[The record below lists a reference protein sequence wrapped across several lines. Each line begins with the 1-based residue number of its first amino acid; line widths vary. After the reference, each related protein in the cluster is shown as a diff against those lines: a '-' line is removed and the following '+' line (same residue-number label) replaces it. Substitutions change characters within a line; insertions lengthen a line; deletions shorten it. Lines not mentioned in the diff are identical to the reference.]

1 MKPYKERSKE
11 ELEALQTQLEK
22 EFEEMKGKGLKL
34 DMSRGKPAADQLDLS
49 MEMLDVLNS
58 SSSVASESGVDYRNY
73 GILDGIPEARA
84 FMADVLDV
92 KPENVIVCGSA
103 SLNVMYDCLVR
114 AELFGIMGSTPWCRL
129 DEVTFLCPVP
139 GYDRHFAMTED
150 MGIKMINIPMNEDGP
165 DMDLVEK
172 LVSEDESVK
181 GIWCVPRFS
190 NPGGVVYSDETVR
203 RMAALKPAA
212 KDFRI
217 FWDNAYCVHDLYE
230 EDQPQILNIIDECA
244 KAGSPDMVYEFAST
258 AKVTFP
264 GAGISC
270 VASSV
275 ANIADINSHLTY
287 QTISYDKI
295 NMLRHVRF
303 LKDKEHLKEHMM
315 KQAAIIRPKFEAV
328 EKVLDDELG
337 GLEIGSWNKPRGGYF
352 ISFQAMNGCAKDIV
366 AACKEAGVVM
376 TGAGAAFPYGKDPDD
391 SNIRI
396 APTLPTPD
404 ELSMAASV
412 FVLCVK
418 LVSVKKLLAEM

>member
-150 MGIKMINIPMNEDGP
+150 MGIKMINIPMNEDGQ